1 MHAVDIICEA
11 VCDMDI
17 ENIAKNQNT
26 AYTYGWVEPNFTAA
40 DISELKSRRPI
51 ENQEEYIY
59 GHKTREGEDTA
70 AHEERVNKQLYEG
83 FKEILESDVQMS
95 EQMRAAV
102 EYGLNHHKPP
112 NV

>member
-17 ENIAKNQNT
+17 ENIAENQNT
-26 AYTYGWVEPNFTAA
+26 AYTSGWVEPNFTAA
-40 DISELKSRRPI
+40 DISELKSRQPI

-59 GHKTREGEDTA
+59 CRKTIEGEDTA
-70 AHEERVNKQLYEG
+70 AHQERVNKQLYKG

-95 EQMRAAV
+95 EEMRAAV
-102 EYGLNHHKPP
+102 EYGLNRHKPQ